1 MGKLLELD
9 GVITKRQMRDRSE
22 AASLRLS
29 HYGDKVISE
38 IRDLEIK
45 ILAIG
50 YYLEPRH
57 RAEFSV
63 ALDYIQNRMPLD
75 RATVTCVSTCMDV
88 LLERYA
94 RRCMS

>member
-1 MGKLLELD
+1 MGKLLSLD
-9 GVITKRQMRDRSE
+9 GKIPKKQMRERSE

-29 HYGDKVISE
+29 HYGDEVVGE

-50 YYLEPRH
+50 YYIAPRY
-57 RAEFSV
+57 RAEFQQ

-75 RATVTCVSTCMDV
+75 RATVRCVSICMDV
-88 LLERYA
+88 LRERYA
-94 RRCMS
+94 A

>member
-1 MGKLLELD
+1 MGKLLCIE
-9 GVITKRQMRDRSE
+9 GKITKRQMSARSE

-29 HYGDKVISE
+29 HYGDEVVGE

-50 YYLEPRH
+50 YYVAPRW
-57 RAEFSV
+57 RAEFQH

-75 RATVTCVSTCMDV
+75 RATIRCVSICLDV
-88 LLERYA
+88 LRERYA
-94 RRCMS
+94 A